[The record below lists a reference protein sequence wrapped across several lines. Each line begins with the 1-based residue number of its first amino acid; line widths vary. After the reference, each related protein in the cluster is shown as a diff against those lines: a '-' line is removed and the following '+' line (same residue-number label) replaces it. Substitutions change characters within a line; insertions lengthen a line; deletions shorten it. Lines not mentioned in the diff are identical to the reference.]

1 MIFCWS
7 LYVLCF
13 AFLNVWF
20 SERNFWCPI
29 GHSSERQFRF
39 VISYIVSYSQS
50 FSYSDDVLDKK
61 YRFYLFLFLLIP
73 GLRRSFVS
81 IQPAYSIASIFLF
94 FLWYR
99 SIPFLKESTPTLPLS
114 CIDWKYLFIAFQHL
128 VSIIGFHF
136 PLQSYGNS
144 MGVSIMHSNTDMV
157 GCTYFNFLIPF
168 LLRWITFREYFAMIS
183 SASLRFF
190 PAGCWNSIFL
200 NLSRGPDAGPHT
212 GTTGRRTYLQGA
224 ATLFCYM

>member
-13 AFLNVWF
+13 AFLNAWI
-20 SERNFWCPI
+20 SERNLWCPI

-157 GCTYFNFLIPF
+157 GYTYFNFLIPF
-168 LLRWITFREYFAMIS
+168 LLRWITFREYLAMIS
-183 SASLRFF
+183 FCLFK
-190 PAGCWNSIFL
+190 IFSCRLLKL
-200 NLSRGPDAGPHT
+200 NLSQLVKRPWCWS
-212 GTTGRRTYLQGA
+212 
-224 ATLFCYM
+224 TLWYYWSANLSPRCYDM